1 MPEFLPALELNRR
14 FYFECVR
21 PALDLHYPNLEHAAA
36 LIGYGSEVL
45 GFDTAMSMDHNWYPR
60 VYLFMQEKD
69 KGLISPIR
77 EMLGLELPHE
87 FLGFPVDSVP
97 SPDEPATRLM
107 ELKNEDPVDHMVT
120 PVTLRD
126 FVLENMAWDISEP
139 LSPVDWLTWPSQI
152 LGTMTAGA
160 VYFDNVG
167 EVTRFRDT
175 MAWYPRDVW
184 LYLMASVWDRI
195 GQEEHLMPRA
205 GIVGDEL
212 GSALI
217 GSRLVRDIMSL
228 CFLMEKQYAPYPKWF
243 GSAFKQLACAEELSP
258 ILLDAQRAETWEERE
273 KALCSAYE
281 ILVKKHNHL
290 NLTEPMPEQVSNFH
304 GRSFMVIHG
313 DVVAQSIAR
322 QITDPDIM
330 RIASKGFI
338 GGIDQW
344 SDNSELRSN
353 LSQWRKKI
361 KNLYEL

>member
-1 MPEFLPALELNRR
+1 MPALELNRR

-21 PALDLHYPNLEHAAA
+21 PALDHHFPSLKHAAA

-60 VYLFMQEKD
+60 VYLFLQEKD
-69 KGLISPIR
+69 HELVSPIR
-77 EMLGLELPHE
+77 EMLSLELPHE

-97 SPDEPATRLM
+97 SPDEPGTRWM
-107 ELKNEDPVDHMVT
+107 ESKNEGPVDHMVT
-120 PVTLRD
+120 PLTLREFTLD
-126 FVLENMAWDISEP
+126 NMAWDNSEP
-139 LSPVDWLTWPSQI
+139 LSPVDWLTWPSQV

-167 EVTRFRDT
+167 DLTRFRET
-175 MAWYPRDVW
+175 LAWYPRDVW

-205 GIVGDEL
+205 GFVGDEL

-243 GSAFKQLACAEELSP
+243 GSGFKQLACSEELSP
-258 ILLDAQRAETWEERE
+258 ILWNAQRAETWEKRE
-273 KALCSAYE
+273 KALCRTFE
-281 ILVKKHNHL
+281 ILVKKHNSL
-290 NLTEPMPEQVSNFH
+290 NLTEPMPELVSNFH
-304 GRSFMVIHG
+304 GRPFMVIQG
-313 DVVAQSIAR
+313 EVVAHSIAR
-322 QITDPDIM
+322 QITDPEVK
-330 RIASKGFI
+330 RIAAKGFI

-353 LSQWRKKI
+353 LSQWRKGIRK
-361 KNLYEL
+361 LYKQ